1 MGFKRPLFSLTI
13 LIMLIIGLTAL
24 STCFFLWEYWTLL
37 PVTILF
43 TIFSLINIRK
53 LYKQNA
59 MKVSF
64 MFDAINNNDSSLIKF
79 CEYERKSDATDR
91 LLRSSSEDC
100 E

>member
-64 MFDAINNNDSSLIKF
+64 MFDAINNNDYSQV
-79 CEYERKSDATDR
+79 CNRRTWNR
-91 LLRSSSEDC
+91 
-100 E
+100 